1 MTHGSR
7 TAATAGLLLSALA
20 AAGPAA
26 ADVVTIPASRDN
38 TLYQS
43 SSGNVSNGAGEVF
56 FAGHTSV
63 FTNSNRRGLILFDI
77 AGSVP
82 AGSTINSVTLRLHLT
97 RAPSLPEPSPMNLH
111 RVLASWGEGT
121 SNPVG
126 QEGGGAPATPGDATW
141 LHRFFNTVFWA
152 SQGGDFS
159 ATVSATTLAG
169 NVAFY
174 SWGPTAAMRA
184 DVQGWLDNPA
194 ANFGWML
201 RGDEATLESA
211 RGFDTHESLTPAN
224 RPALDVDFT
233 PAASGAGRVPD
244 GSQAPGVPLTIE
256 HAPGGEIRLTWGAS
270 CLAGDTDYEVYEG
283 TLGAFYSHTMKL
295 CTTGGATTAT
305 FMPAPGSSYYLV
317 VPRGGGREGSYG
329 VDGNGAEIP
338 TGVPACLPQTITAC
352 P

>member
-7 TAATAGLLLSALA
+7 TAATAGLLLAAFA
-20 AAGPAA
+20 AARPAA
-26 ADVVTIPASRDN
+26 ADVVSIQASRDS

-43 SSGNVSNGAGEVF
+43 TSGNVSNGAGEVF

-63 FTNSNRRGLILFDI
+63 FTNSNRRGLIAFDI
-77 AGSVP
+77 AASIP
-82 AGSTINSVTLRLHLT
+82 AGSTIDSVTLRLHLT
-97 RAPSLPEPSPMNLH
+97 RAPSLPEPFPMSLH

-126 QEGGGAPATPGDATW
+126 QEGGGAPATTGDATW
-141 LHRFFNTVFWA
+141 LHRFFNTVLWTA
-152 SQGGDFS
+152 QGGDF
-159 ATVSATTLAG
+159 APTVSASILVS

-174 SWGPTAAMRA
+174 SWGPTAAMRS

-194 ANFGWML
+194 TNFGWML

-211 RGFDTHESLTPAN
+211 RGFDTHESLTAAN
-224 RPALDVDFT
+224 RPVLDVAFT
-233 PAASGAGRVPD
+233 PPASGAGRVPD
-244 GSQAPGVPLTIE
+244 GSKALDVPLTIE

-270 CLAGDTDYEVYEG
+270 CLAGDTDYAIYEG
-283 TLGAFYSHTMKL
+283 SLGIFYSHTMKL

-305 FMPAPGSSYYLV
+305 FMPAPGNSYYLV

-329 VDGNGAEIP
+329 VDGNGVELP
-338 TGVPACLPQTITAC
+338 PGVPACLPQSIAAC